1 MAGRT
6 TTWKDRATQLLIS
19 AKLSLAIHLVIKVN
33 IIERTLYCL
42 RYLVIKANEVKIVKE
57 KKKGIM
63 ACDISPVA
71 MFEMR
76 KKICLSILCFETAVT
91 NTN

>member
-1 MAGRT
+1 M
-6 TTWKDRATQLLIS
+6 I
-19 AKLSLAIHLVIKVN
+19 N
-33 IIERTLYCL
+33 
-42 RYLVIKANEVKIVKE
+42 ANEVKIVKE
-57 KKKGIM
+57 KKKGMM

-91 NTN
+91 NTD